1 MPLVVLKIRNIF
13 EIDKFSSTDPTTA
26 KLAVGAL
33 IGAGMFV
40 VCVVAGGVMFMMPFT
55 PPNWPLTR
63 TGLSERSERSL
74 LYRKKS
80 ANGPLNPI
88 EEILFAISGHYIG
101 WCTVYIKVE

>member
-1 MPLVVLKIRNIF
+1 MGFF

-40 VCVVAGGVMFMMPFT
+40 VCVVAGGVMFMMPFV

-63 TGLSERSERSL
+63 SGFLGQSESDLKL
-74 LYRKKS
+74 L
-80 ANGPLNPI
+80 
-88 EEILFAISGHYIG
+88 
-101 WCTVYIKVE
+101 V

>member
-1 MPLVVLKIRNIF
+1 MHLEMELLISLLRLLRKDFKDLKLLSGSQSSSHTLAHNSGDFF

-40 VCVVAGGVMFMMPFT
+40 VCVVAGGVMFMMPFV

-63 TGLSERSERSL
+63 AG
-74 LYRKKS
+74 
-80 ANGPLNPI
+80 
-88 EEILFAISGHYIG
+88 FAGQ
-101 WCTVYIKVE
+101 